1 MNIIMWIK
9 SNNKLNEPSVSSL
22 WTIKSAHFF
31 RSVATNPSEPS
42 FLCAENGIFRF
53 FIRLLWF
60 FQNCGTNVRNKN
72 IVSNSAQ
79 WKRSR
84 DSFNR
89 VRWDRWKKES
99 TKTWEYRSTS
109 MKSWFQKRLTKG
121 SVATFAE
128 EIRRFHPNIVK
139 IIRFNIENCVVW
151 SGLRKK
157 DHVF

>member
-1 MNIIMWIK
+1 MWIK

-22 WTIKSAHFF
+22 WTIKSAQIFSQWSNQSKWTVFF
-31 RSVATNPSEPS
+31 VCREWNFS
-42 FLCAENGIFRF
+42 FLHTSVMI
-53 FIRLLWF
+53 

-99 TKTWEYRSTS
+99 TKIWEYRSTS

-128 EIRRFHPNIVK
+128 KIRRFHPNIVK